1 MERLM
6 LDEDVD
12 IVQFNY
18 SLGDRAAAE
27 RLLPLAADRGI
38 AVMINVPFSGARN
51 SLFDA
56 VEGER
61 RRQEQ
66 FFDNLS

>member
-1 MERLM
+1 M